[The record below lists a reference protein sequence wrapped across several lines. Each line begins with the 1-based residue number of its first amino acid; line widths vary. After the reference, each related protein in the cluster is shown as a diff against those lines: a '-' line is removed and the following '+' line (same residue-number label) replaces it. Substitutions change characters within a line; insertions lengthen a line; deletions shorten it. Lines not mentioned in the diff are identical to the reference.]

1 MVASDLD
8 LLESFESG
16 ALDPAAFH
24 HQDHVRLAWAH
35 LQRYPLPVAIQRV
48 CDGLRL
54 LARHA
59 GKPERYHETIT
70 WAWVLLVADR
80 IARRGRRES
89 FAAFAAANPDL
100 LDSRLLW
107 AHYRDETLA
116 SPEARQAFR
125 MPDRRD
131 AAGEPPPTAS

>member
-1 MVASDLD
+1 MSPVTSPS
-8 LLESFESG
+8 LLADFEQG
-16 ALDPAAFH
+16 RIDPAGFRHA
-24 HQDHVRLAWAH
+24 DHVRVAWE
-35 LQRYPLPVAIQRV
+35 LLCDGPLPRAMERMAE
-48 CDGLRL
+48 GLRRL
-54 LARHA
+54 TAIA

-131 AAGEPPPTAS
+131 AAGEPPTAS